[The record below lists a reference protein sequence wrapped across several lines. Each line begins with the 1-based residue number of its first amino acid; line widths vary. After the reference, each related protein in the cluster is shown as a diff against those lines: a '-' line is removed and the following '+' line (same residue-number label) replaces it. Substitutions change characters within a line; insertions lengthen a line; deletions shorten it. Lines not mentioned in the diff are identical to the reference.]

1 MKTKLIDKL
10 SGFIAFPVKLGCIL
24 IFALTVPCLA
34 VSNEPMDDSIKQG
47 LSMLSSKD
55 VWNRRRGVEILS
67 ELGAK
72 AKAAKPELEKALK
85 DEDSVVRLRVAGVLG
100 AIGPDA
106 ERYINPLITALTG
119 SVSTDERVAAFDALC
134 AIGPNSIP
142 ALKEVS
148 ASGTIDVRKTAI
160 HCLACIARHKSK
172 EAYLELAK
180 MLSDPNREI
189 RRKAVGDMGMIEPG
203 AKEAV
208 PALRMVLRD
217 DDLEMR
223 QWATRCL
230 WQIGVGVE
238 SAIPE
243 LLKGIESP
251 DRELRRLSVTVL
263 GKIGPAAKSA
273 VPKLIS
279 FLRDPGSDVCSE
291 AIDAL
296 GGIGGAEAASA
307 MAELLPLLGDSSPQ
321 KARAAKKAVAKLAPD
336 NLPELIKGLKNSNL
350 AVRLDVVKILGKVGP
365 KAKDAVPGLME
376 MFRGTNLILRN
387 RSFVALCEIRV
398 GVLPK
403 LFETLGSRTVNLP
416 FEAAEARQVETSK
429 AIRTFIDRED
439 REAIPYI
446 IAALSSSNAEIRTN
460 LAEALKILIR
470 PADERQDQLLRAISA
485 DKDARVRAIAAELM
499 GNIKH
504 VDRNVILR
512 LMGYLSDSDA
522 RVRLAAIEGLLK
534 IGEEASWVLSEIK
547 NVIND
552 PNPDVCLGAV
562 RFAALFGSS
571 SAYHIPEL
579 IRALDNPSA
588 MVRAT
593 TAEVLGNIG
602 PKGIQAAPK
611 LAEKMNTDTD
621 DLVRIKAEEALTSMS
636 PEAEEIAEKLY
647 PPSWGG
653 K

>member
-24 IFALTVPCLA
+24 IFAVFAPCLA
-34 VSNEPMDDSIKQG
+34 VGQESTEEALN
-47 LSMLSSKD
+47 
-55 VWNRRRGVEILS
+55 RGVISLNS
-67 ELGAK
+67 DNVGYRRSGVELLLKLGSK
-72 AKAAKPELEKALK
+72 AKAARPQLEKALK
-85 DEDSVVRLRVAGVLG
+85 DEDVIVRLKAAGVLG
-100 AIGPDA
+100 AIGPNA
-106 ERYINPLITALTG
+106 EVYIKPLITALTG
-119 SVSTDERVAAFDALC
+119 PVSTDEWVAAFDALC
-134 AIGPNSIP
+134 AIGPDSIP
-142 ALKEVS
+142 ALKEIS
-148 ASGTIDVRKTAI
+148 AGGAIDLRKKAI
-160 HCLACIARHKSK
+160 RCLACIARHKSK

-180 MLSDPNREI
+180 LLSDPNREI
-189 RRKAVGDMGMIEPG
+189 RIQAVRDMGMIEPG

-208 PALRMVLRD
+208 PALIKVLRD
-217 DDLEMR
+217 SDLEML

-279 FLRDPGSDVCSE
+279 FLRDPGSDVYSE

-350 AVRLDVVKILGKVGP
+350 AVRLEVVKILGKVGP

-416 FEAAEARQVETSK
+416 FEAAEAREVETSM

-446 IAALSSSNAEIRTN
+446 ITALSNPNAEIRTN
-460 LAEALKILIR
+460 LAEALKTLIR

-504 VDRNVILR
+504 VDRNIILG

-547 NVIND
+547 NIIND

-562 RFAALFGSS
+562 RFAALFRSS

-593 TAEVLGNIG
+593 TAEALGNIG

-611 LAEKMNTDTD
+611 LAEKMNTDKD
-621 DLVRIKAEEALTSMS
+621 YFVRAKAEEALISMG
-636 PEAEEIAEKLY
+636 PEAQEIVEKLY
-647 PPSWGG
+647 PPDWGG